1 MWRVLTQLNLDRTSD
16 TPLTRQLAA
25 GLRALITTGQLPA
38 GERLPPTRQL
48 AAELGLSRGTVTEV
62 FETLSAEGYLEGR
75 VGAGTYV
82 RALPGTQQ
90 PLGQAS
96 QRARLLASLEQPRG
110 SAGPIRPL
118 RHSRADPRLFPWR
131 TWARLEAQTDWQPG
145 LGASAAGWPPLREQV
160 TAYLQR
166 ERGLACT
173 PEQIIITTGTQQALD
188 LAARTLLDHGEAAA
202 LENPGYPGTRSALLA
217 AGIRPLSLRVD
228 EGGLDTDTLWRQAQ
242 ARLVCVAPAHQFP
255 IGATLS
261 PARRL
266 ELVRWAE
273 TRGSW
278 ILEDDYDSEYRYAGP
293 PLTPLQ
299 ASSRRV
305 IHMGTFSA
313 FLFSGLRLGFLVVPP
328 ELIGSFSAVKQALDR
343 GSSWRD
349 SATLARFMAEG
360 HFARHL
366 GRTRRIYAARHDLL
380 AAEVQALGG
389 QLLST
394 GRGLHLTAHWPQER
408 ALLPLAQRVGL
419 DLSAVQE
426 YTWGSR
432 REPAPPG
439 LLLGFAAYDAE
450 ELRRATRQMSELISS
465 VD

>member
-1 MWRVLTQLNLDRTSD
+1 M
-16 TPLTRQLAA
+16 
-25 GLRALITTGQLPA
+25 
-38 GERLPPTRQL
+38 

-299 ASSRRV
+299 AS
-305 IHMGTFSA
+305 A
-313 FLFSGLRLGFLVVPP
+313 A
-328 ELIGSFSAVKQALDR
+328 GSFIWVHFPPFSFRDCAWA
-343 GSSWRD
+343 SW
-349 SATLARFMAEG
+349 
-360 HFARHL
+360 
-366 GRTRRIYAARHDLL
+366 
-380 AAEVQALGG
+380 
-389 QLLST
+389 
-394 GRGLHLTAHWPQER
+394 WC
-408 ALLPLAQRVGL
+408 LPN
-419 DLSAVQE
+419 
-426 YTWGSR
+426 
-432 REPAPPG
+432 
-439 LLLGFAAYDAE
+439 
-450 ELRRATRQMSELISS
+450 
-465 VD
+465 

>member
-1 MWRVLTQLNLDRTSD
+1 MARPDPAEFRPYLGHPTHPAVGCWVTCLDHYGSAPGRRT
-16 TPLTRQLAA
+16 P
-25 GLRALITTGQLPA
+25 
-38 GERLPPTRQL
+38 PPTRQL

-228 EGGLDTDTLWRQAQ
+228 EGGLDTDT
-242 ARLVCVAPAHQFP
+242 VA
-255 IGATLS
+255 TS
-261 PARRL
+261 
-266 ELVRWAE
+266 
-273 TRGSW
+273 
-278 ILEDDYDSEYRYAGP
+278 AGP
-293 PLTPLQ
+293 LGLC
-299 ASSRRV
+299 
-305 IHMGTFSA
+305 GTSA
-313 FLFSGLRLGFLVVPP
+313 PVSY
-328 ELIGSFSAVKQALDR
+328 R
-343 GSSWRD
+343 G
-349 SATLARFMAEG
+349 
-360 HFARHL
+360 
-366 GRTRRIYAARHDLL
+366 Y
-380 AAEVQALGG
+380 
-389 QLLST
+389 
-394 GRGLHLTAHWPQER
+394 P
-408 ALLPLAQRVGL
+408 
-419 DLSAVQE
+419 
-426 YTWGSR
+426 
-432 REPAPPG
+432 
-439 LLLGFAAYDAE
+439 
-450 ELRRATRQMSELISS
+450 
-465 VD
+465 